1 MTDKKE
7 LKKLKKDLEDLK
19 SDLNKKIEEI
29 QSKDEKIQEKD
40 EEIQKKDEKIE
51 DYYHQLQRMQADFEN
66 YKKRSENDIKE
77 YIKYA
82 NENLILKIIEVYE
95 DLERA
100 LKADKSQDLKE
111 GVEMIYKKLNDLLE
125 GEGLHEICAEGE
137 KFDPFKHEALMVE
150 NHEDYDNGIV
160 IEELGKGYTLDS
172 KVIKYS
178 KVKVCKKR

>member
-7 LKKLKKDLEDLK
+7 LEKLKKDLGDLK
-19 SDLNKKIEEI
+19 SELDKKNA
-29 QSKDEKIQEKD
+29 
-40 EEIQKKDEKIE
+40 EIQKKDAEIQEKDQEIQ
-51 DYYHQLQRMQADFEN
+51 DKDGKIDDHYHQLQRMQADFEN
-66 YKKRSENDIKE
+66 YKKRSERDIKE

-82 NENLILKIIEVYE
+82 NENLIVKIIEVYE

-100 LKADKSQDLKE
+100 LKAEKSHDLKE
-111 GVEMIYKKLNDLLE
+111 GVKMIYKKLDDILKV
-125 GEGLHEICAEGE
+125 EGLNEICAEGE
-137 KFDPFKHEALMVE
+137 KFDPFKHEALLVE